1 MGHTGARRVEPRE
14 GSARAPCRP
23 CTPSENP
30 RLTRSCSS
38 SLLNDRAVP
47 LDEEAK
53 ANTLE
58 AISKVRLIR
67 SLVTARLLAPA
78 LIPPSPLGFEQMY
91 DLAIFEYNQLD
102 TPDPLAQK
110 VDIRSVSL
118 FLFTS

>member
-14 GSARAPCRP
+14 GSARASCRS

-30 RLTRSCSS
+30 RLTRSRSCA
-38 SLLNDRAVP
+38 LLNNRAVP

-58 AISKVRLIR
+58 AISKVRLIL
-67 SLVTARLLAPA
+67 SPVTARLLAPA
-78 LIPPSPLGFEQMY
+78 LITPSSLGFEQMY